1 LILPILDIPKEDRAG
16 LTNLRKMPEDS
27 FAALIIELERSP
39 DSTPSIPGLSSEEA
53 ESLKNSIDTMYTVRT
68 YTDVPVE
75 ELVSDVCEA
84 LKADDAL
91 PLGDESKFRDRLLR
105 ILSIDALNVAAK
117 AVLLQNEHEHDFCSA
132 RILTDARPVYGEDPA
147 APPAAMIVTHTLKL
161 IYHQGA
167 GGRLHE
173 IYLSLGSRDLQELR
187 DVLNR
192 AEAKAK
198 SLRDVLEGSK
208 VRFIDPQK

>member
-1 LILPILDIPKEDRAG
+1 LPLLEIPKEDRAG
-16 LTNLRKMPEDS
+16 LTNLRKMSEDS

-39 DSTPSIPGLSSEEA
+39 DSTPSIPGFSSEET

-68 YTDVPVE
+68 YTAVPVE

-84 LKADDAL
+84 LKADNEL

-132 RILTDARPVYGEDPA
+132 RILTDARPVYGEDPV

-161 IYHQGA
+161 TYHQGA

-173 IYLSLGSRDLQELR
+173 IYLAFGSRDLQELR
-187 DVLNR
+187 DVLDR

-198 SLRDVLEGSK
+198 SLRDILEGSK
-208 VRFIDPQK
+208 IRFIDPQK